1 MSSVAAK
8 ATIPIPM
15 AATAINRHEVGSIWD
30 RSPLTVS
37 REWDSFA
44 MVHSSHVGF
53 PGHIAHRVNRI
64 RRPAGAPLQPASKC
78 HLQMDDRSLILVI
91 RRQSFL

>member
-1 MSSVAAK
+1 
-8 ATIPIPM
+8 
-15 AATAINRHEVGSIWD
+15 
-30 RSPLTVS
+30 
-37 REWDSFA
+37 

-53 PGHIAHRVNRI
+53 PGHIAYRVNRI